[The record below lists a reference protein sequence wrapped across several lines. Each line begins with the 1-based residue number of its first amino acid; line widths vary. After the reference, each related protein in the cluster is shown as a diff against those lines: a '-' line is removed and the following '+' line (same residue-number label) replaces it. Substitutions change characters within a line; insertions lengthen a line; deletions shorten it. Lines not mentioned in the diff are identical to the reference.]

1 MDREDS
7 YRKRWMAQELQTQ
20 PASPVAENAGS
31 NYPSQYESPAVK
43 KQLFSDP
50 GAAAKRR
57 NVDSDTSLAFL
68 SSSHRI
74 FLADRYAR
82 KEYSWKLQV
91 EVVDGSKELIL
102 RWREVNDNSAVGQVN
117 LSDIKGIFSPRPS
130 GGAGAGNG
138 NPGPSPPAVEL
149 GISVDSSP
157 RALLGSGGR
166 AVLSLVFHSEQ
177 NCKQF
182 GDALKNVIESH
193 K

>member
-7 YRKRWMAQELQTQ
+7 YRKRWMAQEFQLQSV
-20 PASPVAENAGS
+20 SPVPDTTN
-31 NYPSQYESPAVK
+31 NNHPSHYESVGVK

-50 GAAAKRR
+50 GASAKRR
-57 NVDSDTSLAFL
+57 TVDADTSLAYL

-91 EVVDGSKELIL
+91 EVVDGAKELVL
-102 RWREVNDNSAVGQVN
+102 RWREVHDNSAVGQVN
-117 LSDIKGIFSPRPS
+117 LLDIKGVFSPRSS
-130 GGAGAGNG
+130 GGAGAGNA
-138 NPGPSPPAVEL
+138 SLPPTSEFD
-149 GISVDSSP
+149 ISVDSSP
-157 RALLGSGGR
+157 RALLGTGGR
-166 AVLSLVFHSEQ
+166 AVLSLVFQSEQ

-182 GDALKNVIESH
+182 ADALKNVMEMS